1 MAMATVMAAE
11 RTSRVDARG
20 LLLGISMGCIAF
32 PAVAGEWKIHPM
44 LAVNETAT
52 DNVGLSSTQ
61 KKSDLV
67 TDVNPGIRIEG
78 SGGRSK
84 LFFDYQLHNIF
95 YAQNS
100 ASEKTQNALN
110 ALGTLEALENWLFID
125 VSGAIS
131 QQSTSPFSGATSGA
145 VNTSTSNNTTETS
158 TYRVSP
164 YIRGTLGSFADYQ
177 VRYNLTT
184 NSTKSTQA
192 FDYDTN
198 ELLATLKGVTTLTNF
213 GWSVDVSKQNTKFE
227 NGRSNDAERVRG
239 VLSYQFDPQ
248 VRVHVIGGRES
259 NDYLSAT
266 KESTTIKGAGFE
278 WSPTERTQIL
288 ASREDRF
295 FGKSNSFSFT
305 HRTAL
310 TAWKISESKDA
321 SVLVSQRPTGSL
333 GNFYDLAY
341 SICSGTPE
349 DRAAC
354 ALESLHGLSPTAQ
367 LQGGFLTTRVTLQHR
382 REISFMLLG
391 ARNTV
396 TFAGTQVES
405 KNLSQTSGTGSFV
418 GNDVFALQDVR
429 QRGASVFWS
438 HHLSP
443 VSFLVAG
450 FSRLNTIGTGTS
462 TLETNQKTI
471 NVNLLTQLGPKT
483 VAGVGVRR
491 VDVSGTTNYSENALT
506 GVLSHQF

>member
-1 MAMATVMAAE
+1 
-11 RTSRVDARG
+11 
-20 LLLGISMGCIAF
+20 MGCLALS
-32 PAVAGEWKIHPM
+32 ASAGEWKVHPM

-52 DNVGLSSTQ
+52 DNVGLSDTQ

-84 LFFDYQLHNIF
+84 LFFDYQLHNLF

-100 ASEKTQNALN
+100 AGKSTQNALN

-131 QQSTSPFSGATSGA
+131 QQSISPFSGASSGA
-145 VNTSTSNNTTETS
+145 VDTSTSNTTAETS
-158 TYRVSP
+158 TYRISP

-184 NSTKSTQA
+184 NSTKSIQE
-192 FDYDTN
+192 FDYNTN
-198 ELLATLKGVTTLTNF
+198 ELVANLKGVTTLTNL
-213 GWSVDVSKQNTKFE
+213 GWSVEASKQNTKFDS
-227 NGRSNDAERVRG
+227 GRTNEADSVRG

-248 VRVHVIGGRES
+248 VRVLIIGGREA
-259 NDYLSAT
+259 NDYVTVT

-278 WSPTERTQIL
+278 WSPTERTQIS
-288 ASREDRF
+288 ARREDRF
-295 FGKSNSFSFT
+295 FGKSNNISFS

-310 TAWKISESKDA
+310 TAWKFSESKDA
-321 SVLVSQRPTGSL
+321 SVMVSQRPTGSL

-349 DRAAC
+349 ERAAC
-354 ALESLHGLSPTAQ
+354 AIGSLHGLSPTAQ
-367 LQGGFLTTRVTLQHR
+367 LQGGFLTTQVTLQHR
-382 REISFMLLG
+382 RELSFMLLG

-396 TFAGTQVES
+396 TFAGTQLES
-405 KNLSQTSGTGSFV
+405 TNLSQAAGTGSFIS
-418 GNDVFALQDVR
+418 NDIFNLQDIR

-443 VSFLVAG
+443 LTFMIAG
-450 FSRLNTIGTGTS
+450 FSRLNTIGTGGS
-462 TLETNQKTI
+462 TLEANQKTI
-471 NVNLLTQLGPKT
+471 NVNFMTQLGPKT
-483 VAGVGVRR
+483 VAGIGVRR
-491 VDVSGTTNYSENALT
+491 VDLSGTLNYSENALT